1 MLAVAANHVGSV
13 AAAAAAASPG
23 LPLMDTQAHLH
34 R

>member
-13 AAAAAAASPG
+13 AAAAAASPG